1 MKIVFLCVANSA
13 RSQMAEGLARAM
25 AKPGIE
31 IMSAGSLPS
40 HVNPFAILALQEL
53 SIDISHHTSKNVSE
67 LNLSDVTYVITLCA
81 DEVCPVFIG
90 TAEKLH
96 WPFTDPAG
104 VGQSDEEK
112 LAAFRAIRNQIQE
125 KLKIWLDKNGLL
137 NPDFNST
144 NVR

>member
-13 RSQMAEGLARAM
+13 RSQMAEGLARAL

-31 IMSAGSLPS
+31 VMSAGSLPS

-53 SIDISHHTSKNVSE
+53 AIDISHHTSKNVSE
-67 LNLSDVTYVITLCA
+67 LDFSDVTYVITLCA

-112 LAAFRAIRNQIQE
+112 LAAFRAIRNQIQD
-125 KLKIWLDKNGLL
+125 KLKNWLNENGLL
-137 NPDFNST
+137 NSDLNRA
-144 NVR
+144 NLR